1 MLLLPIHATHQVHID
16 AYKKMVLMKTILD
29 KPLQFPMHQRLQSIL
44 KFPLGEESQD
54 VTTQLRE
61 VDLYGFMPY
70 QAVINAYS
78 QQNEEALTKFINE
91 PKDGFNKELTA
102 DGNMGLCQVLL

>member
-1 MLLLPIHATHQVHID
+1 MHID

-54 VTTQLRE
+54 VTMQLRE
-61 VDLYGFMPY
+61 VDLCGFMPY
-70 QAVINAYS
+70 QAVLNAYN
-78 QQNEEALTKFINE
+78 QQNEEVLSRLINE
-91 PKDGFNKELTA
+91 PKEGYNNELTA
-102 DGNMGLCQVLL
+102 DGNLGLCQVLL